1 MLLGHTIEAERLR
14 VWGEVDLA
22 SATDLKEIIERASTS
37 SDGHVI
43 VDIGGISFIDAAGIN
58 ALVAADLALQ
68 DNGHRLMLVS
78 VPEIVK
84 RLFRIAMVPPSWCT

>member
-14 VWGEVDLA
+14 VWGEVDMA

-43 VDIGGISFIDAAGIN
+43 VDIEGISFIDAAGIN

-68 DNGHRLMLVS
+68 ENGHRLMLVS
-78 VPEIVK
+78 VPEIIK